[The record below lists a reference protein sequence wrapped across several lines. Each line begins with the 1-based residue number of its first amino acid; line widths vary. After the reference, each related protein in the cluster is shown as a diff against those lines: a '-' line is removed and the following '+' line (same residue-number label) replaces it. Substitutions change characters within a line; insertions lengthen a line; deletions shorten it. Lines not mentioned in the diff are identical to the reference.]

1 MLQLVP
7 NGWLGWNFDVL
18 DNGDK
23 IAEIK
28 TSSLPDSGTFLLDGG
43 DLRACREGLFS
54 GDYFLES
61 GGQRVARAQK
71 PSAFRSSFEITEADK
86 IYTLKKE
93 SLVGRSFVLLQGDIA
108 VGAIRSEG
116 YFGRKASVSMPEVMS
131 LPVQLFIIWLTILLW
146 KRESDSAAAVSA
158 SVAASS

>member
-7 NGWLGWNFDVL
+7 DGWLGWNFDVL
-18 DNGDK
+18 DNGNK

-28 TSSLPDSGTFLLDGG
+28 SSSLPDSGTFLLADG
-43 DLRACREGLFS
+43 DLRAYREGLFT
-54 GDYFLES
+54 GDYLLES
-61 GGQRVARAQK
+61 DGQIVARAQK
-71 PSAFRSSFEITEADK
+71 PSAFRNSFEIASAGK
-86 IYTLKKE
+86 SYTLKKE

-108 VGAIRSEG
+108 VGSVRSEG
-116 YFGRKASVSMPEVMS
+116 YFGRKASVSMPEVMP